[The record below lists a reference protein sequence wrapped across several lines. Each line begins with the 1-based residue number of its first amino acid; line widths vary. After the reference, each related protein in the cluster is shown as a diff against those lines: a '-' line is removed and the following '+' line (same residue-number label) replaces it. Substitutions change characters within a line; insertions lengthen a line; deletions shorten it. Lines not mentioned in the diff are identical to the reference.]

1 VLYVGRDIQAVTGAN
16 FLFTSLFKLQPG
28 SAFEQQYEFIL
39 VLVIPGR
46 GMAFGHDALDVDA
59 LTLSQSFEQ
68 LFGEFARY
76 IVEEIFHERIIVG
89 PLYSHNESFI
99 NYYSNHDWLIYRFP
113 MTEFFT
119 QHQDLLWILTLFTDL
134 GFAVLCYRLFG
145 RIGLYGVVIFSL
157 LLANIMGPKLTVVF
171 GLQTSMGVIL
181 YSSIF
186 FATDLLS
193 EKYGRKEAQRAVMLG
208 FFVSVALV
216 VMTQIS
222 ILFLPSVMPKTAE
235 FAQSVHAATVT
246 LFNYTPRFVFGS
258 LLAYLISQSFD
269 VWVFHRIRNAT
280 GGRHLWLRNTGS
292 TLLSQAIDTLI
303 YGLVVWWG
311 LVDLVTALQL
321 AGAKYVFKFVIA
333 VVDTPF
339 IYLACRWKVYTD
351 KSNV

>member
-1 VLYVGRDIQAVTGAN
+1 MAE
-16 FLFTSLFKLQPG
+16 FL
-28 SAFEQQYEFIL
+28 
-39 VLVIPGR
+39 
-46 GMAFGHDALDVDA
+46 
-59 LTLSQSFEQ
+59 
-68 LFGEFARY
+68 
-76 IVEEIFHERIIVG
+76 
-89 PLYSHNESFI
+89 
-99 NYYSNHDWLIYRFP
+99 
-113 MTEFFT
+113 T
-119 QHQDLLWILTLFTDL
+119 QHQDLLWVLTVFLDL

-145 RIGLYGVVIFSL
+145 RTGLYGVVIFSL

-193 EKYGRKEAQRAVMLG
+193 EKYGQKEAQRAVLLG

-222 ILFLPSVMPKTAE
+222 MLYLPSTMPQTSA
-235 FAQSVHAATVT
+235 FALSVHEATVT
-246 LFNYTPRFVFGS
+246 LFDYTPRFVFGS

-280 GGRHLWLRNTGS
+280 DGRHLWLRNTGS

-321 AGAKYVFKFVIA
+321 AGAKYIFKFVIA

-339 IYLACRWKVYTD
+339 IYLACRWKIRPE
-351 KSNV
+351 KFG